1 MARRRGRFFSPAEY
15 QGRLERTR
23 EAMAGR
29 GLDALLVSSPE
40 NVYYLCG
47 LDHMGYFAFQALVV
61 PREGRPLLVTR
72 AMEKAIVRDQ
82 VPEVTHVGYSDGV
95 PPIPAPTSEDAD
107 LVYAVPE
114 GEGDA
119 SGPEGLEPWSMS
131 VGVSVRSAGRSKG
144 AAVPVEATC
153 KALDDAGLAGG
164 RLGLEMANSFLP
176 HAIARGL
183 IEGTP
188 EAEWEDASGLV
199 DDLRTVQSSRELEC
213 TRKAAEISDSMMLS
227 AIAAAGPGV
236 AKQDVM
242 AALYQTMFQRGGTYP
257 GFIPLVRSTQTLA
270 HEHGTWDASRL
281 SSTDVLFLEMAGC
294 VRCYHAPIGRLVFI
308 GKAPARAGRILELC
322 RLALEAAERRIGPGV
337 KAGEVYRAWHA
348 CLEEAG
354 LSHYHRHH
362 CGYSVGIGYPP
373 SWSGSGVPVGL
384 RRGSDLELQPGM
396 VFHLMSWLLR
406 TGKGD
411 SFLSDTAVVTE
422 DGCEVLTKVSR
433 ELYVR

>member
-1 MARRRGRFFSPAEY
+1 MARRRGRFFSPREY

-23 EAMAGR
+23 EAMAKR

-82 VPEVTHVGYSDGV
+82 VPDVVHVGYSDGV
-95 PPIPAPTSEDAD
+95 PPIPAPSSEDAD
-107 LVYAVPE
+107 LVYASPE
-114 GEGDA
+114 GHGDP
-119 SGPEGLEPWSMS
+119 SGPQGLEPWSMS
-131 VGVSVRSAGRSKG
+131 VGVSVRSAGRPKG

-164 RLGLEMANSFLP
+164 RLGMEMANSFLP

-199 DDLRTVQSSRELEC
+199 DDLRIVQSPRELEC
-213 TRKAAEISDSMMLS
+213 TREAAAISDSMMLS

-236 AKQDVM
+236 EKQDVM

-257 GFIPLVRSTQTLA
+257 GFIPLVRSTQTLS

-281 SSTDVLFLEMAGC
+281 SAKDVLFLEMAGC
-294 VRCYHAPIGRLVFI
+294 VRRYHAPIGRLVFI
-308 GKAPARAGRILELC
+308 GKAPARAGKILELC
-322 RLALEAAERRIGPGV
+322 RQALEAAERRIGPGV
-337 KAGEVYRAWHA
+337 PAGEVYRAWHA

-384 RRGSDLELQPGM
+384 RQSSDLALEPGM